1 MSPYTMSR
9 EEFRAELEEL
19 LIQTRPDIPVN
30 SHDITYHIAKLEEMI
45 YGLRGVDDTPP
56 EVFSQYLGSL

>member
-1 MSPYTMSR
+1 MSIYTMTR

-19 LIQTRPDIPVN
+19 LIQARPDTPLA
-30 SHDITYHIAKLEEMI
+30 SHDIMYNCEKLEEAI
-45 YGLRGVDDTPP
+45 YGLRGVDDNPP